1 MHSRLIEILA
11 HKRKEIA
18 ALRRRGSWEHARQ
31 APLPLRDFKEAL
43 GMHTGISVIAEIKF
57 ASPSAGPIREKTDPA
72 SIGRIYEDA
81 GAAAISLLTDDRFFK
96 GDVRDLPYLKK
107 SVSLPILRKDFIL
120 DPCQVSESFSY
131 GADAILLIA
140 RILPGELLKELLAS
154 AREGG
159 LAVLTEVHDI
169 TDLGRAL
176 EAGAD
181 IIGIN
186 NRDLDTFEVDL
197 GATIQLS
204 RLIPGDRI
212 VVSESGIA
220 SEKDVRLLKKVGV
233 NAVLVGTHLMGSPNL
248 KEATKALV
256 YAGNGK
262 RAALW

>member
-1 MHSRLIEILA
+1 MHSCLIEILA

-18 ALRRRGSWEHARQ
+18 ALRKKGSWEHARQ
-31 APLPLRDFKEAL
+31 APLPVRYFKEAL
-43 GMHTGISVIAEIKF
+43 CSRKQIRVIAEIKF
-57 ASPSAGPIREKTDPA
+57 ASPSAGPIREKTDPV

-140 RILPGELLKELLAS
+140 RILSETQLKELLCMT
-154 AREGG
+154 RELGMA
-159 LAVLTEVHDI
+159 AVTEVHDASDI
-169 TDLGRAL
+169 LKAM

-186 NRDLDTFEVDL
+186 NRNLDTFSVDL
-197 GATIQLS
+197 GTTLKLAPLV
-204 RLIPGDRI
+204 PEDRI
-212 VVSESGIA
+212 FVSESGISSA
-220 SEKDVRLLKKVGV
+220 KDLRLLKKVGV

-256 YAGNGK
+256 HSGNGK
-262 RAALW
+262 RAVF

>member
-31 APLPLRDFKEAL
+31 APLPVRDFKEAL
-43 GMHTGISVIAEIKF
+43 CSRKQIRVIAEIKF
-57 ASPSAGPIREKTDPA
+57 ASPSAGPIREKTDPV

-140 RILPGELLKELLAS
+140 RILSETQLKELLCMT
-154 AREGG
+154 RELGMA
-159 LAVLTEVHDI
+159 AVTEVHDASDI
-169 TDLGRAL
+169 LKAM

-186 NRDLDTFEVDL
+186 NRNLDTFSVDL
-197 GATIQLS
+197 GTTLKLAPLV
-204 RLIPGDRI
+204 PEDRI
-212 VVSESGIA
+212 FVSESGISSA
-220 SEKDVRLLKKVGV
+220 KDLRLLKKVGV

-256 YAGNGK
+256 HSGNGK
-262 RAALW
+262 RAVF